1 MSTDLIWTIGLT
13 EKKIED
19 ENVSWDSDKKET
31 KLTLSPP
38 PTETREYGCFYVGAE
53 TNSTATVQVL
63 GRNSSLDMQRLKP
76 IFFNGLIFS

>member
-1 MSTDLIWTIGLT
+1 MSTDLIWTVGST

-63 GRNSSLDMQRLKP
+63 GRNSSVDTWNHEP
-76 IFFNGLIFS
+76 IFINN